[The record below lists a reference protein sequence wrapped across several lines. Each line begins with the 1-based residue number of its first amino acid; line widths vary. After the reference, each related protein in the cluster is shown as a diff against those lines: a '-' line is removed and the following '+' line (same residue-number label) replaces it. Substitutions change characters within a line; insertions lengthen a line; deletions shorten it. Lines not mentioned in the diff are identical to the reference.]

1 MVREKGKN
9 KLGPG
14 LPEERNFETARN
26 MTELSELHRFS
37 PMNYETCCLGG
48 GGGGGGGV
56 CARGGGSE
64 ETLEHHVRQIGN
76 GIH

>member
-48 GGGGGGGV
+48 GGGLL
-56 CARGGGSE
+56 CSIA
-64 ETLEHHVRQIGN
+64 VRYHKN
-76 GIH
+76 FSD